1 MANIKIEIKN
11 RFTGSLLFEWESEN
25 NTIKE
30 TVFEALK
37 TRANLSDA
45 NLFGANLSGAN
56 LSGADLFGADL
67 SRANLYRADL
77 SGASLYRAD
86 LSGANLSDANL
97 FGANLSDADLFGA
110 DLSRANLFGANLY
123 DANLFGANLSDA
135 DLSRANLSGANLS
148 GANLSGANLSDA
160 DLSKIK
166 YDFFGRLLTQK
177 NEAEALK
184 QAIIGGKIDGSAY
197 EGECCCFVGTIANA
211 VKCNYTS
218 LPILKPDAS
227 SPTER
232 WFLGIKKGDTHDNS
246 QISKITLE
254 WIEEFQMLIK

>member
-37 TRANLSDA
+37 TR
-45 NLFGANLSGAN
+45 
-56 LSGADLFGADL
+56 
-67 SRANLYRADL
+67 
-77 SGASLYRAD
+77 
-86 LSGANLSDANL
+86 ANLSDANL

-148 GANLSGANLSDA
+148 GANLSGANLSGANLYRADLSGASLYRASLYRANLSGANLSDA

>member
-86 LSGANLSDANL
+86 
-97 FGANLSDADLFGA
+97 
-110 DLSRANLFGANLY
+110 
-123 DANLFGANLSDA
+123 
-135 DLSRANLSGANLS
+135 
-148 GANLSGANLSDA
+148 LSGANLSDA